1 MKIHIHIDKVQDLA
15 GFAAENVK
23 GGETVKVLTRALLTS
38 DDPEFYQY
46 SESISNIFLN
56 RNRIQIDRVCQFL
69 VLIHQDLSAD
79 LYINDFS
86 VAVEIKAKRDIKAG
100 EAVMLGDIAD
110 IRKVK
115 FPDIEIQD
123 TDKVIYCFKVG
134 WRFGL
139 FFDLTPR
146 SQPTG
151 AVQPIAAEKLDI
163 EKMQLSIGDLRR
175 YLSFYHVYKVLESEV
190 QFDEML
196 KDGWFPFVE
205 ILAGEYKK
213 LSEAYQNKFD
223 FENKIKT
230 TVDSFGDER
239 IKKITEKW
247 WKNQIFSEKKT
258 LIKAGVNA
266 YLQNNQDGF
275 VNCIK
280 NLWTEIEGILRKL
293 YHSETRKGDGVKSP
307 ELISHIIE
315 KAKTKSG
322 SDYSLLLPLPFLK
335 YLQDV
340 VFANFNVETVKVD
353 MSRNASSHGVADAT
367 QYTKDRALQLILVLD
382 QIYFYS

>member
-1 MKIHIHIDKVQDLA
+1 MKVHSDRVQALV
-15 GFAAENVK
+15 GFATENVK
-23 GGETVKVLTRALLTS
+23 GGENAKVLTRAVLTS

-46 SESISNIFLN
+46 LESISSIFLN
-56 RNRIQIDRVCQFL
+56 KNLIQIDKVCKFL

-79 LYINDFS
+79 LYVNDFAVS
-86 VAVEIKAKRDIKAG
+86 VEINAKRDIKAG
-100 EAVMLGDIAD
+100 EIVMLSDIAD

-115 FPDIEIQD
+115 FPDIEIKD

-146 SQPTG
+146 TQPAG
-151 AVQPIAAEKLDI
+151 AVQLIAAEKLDV

-175 YLSFYHVYKVLESEV
+175 YLSFYHVYKVLESGA

-223 FENKIKT
+223 FKNEMKAIVN
-230 TVDSFGDER
+230 SFDDER

-247 WKNQIFSEKKT
+247 WKNQIFYDKKT
-258 LIKAGVNA
+258 LIEAGVNA
-266 YLQNNQDGF
+266 YLQNNRDGF

-280 NLWTEIEGILRKL
+280 NLWTEIEGVLRKL
-293 YHSETRKGDGVKSP
+293 YYSETGKGKGVKSP
-307 ELISHIIE
+307 ELILHIVE
-315 KAKTKSG
+315 KAKNKSD
-322 SDYSLLLPLPFLK
+322 SDYSLLLPMSFLK

-340 VFANFNVETVKVD
+340 AFACFNVETGEID
-353 MSRNASSHGVADAT
+353 MSRNASSHGVADAE
-367 QYTKDRALQLILVLD
+367 QYTKDRALQLILILD

>member
-1 MKIHIHIDKVQDLA
+1 MKIHIDKVQDFA

-56 RNRIQIDRVCQFL
+56 KNQIQIDGVCQFL

-79 LYINDFS
+79 LYVNNFS
-86 VAVEIKAKRDIKAG
+86 VSIEIKAKRDIKAG
-100 EAVMLGDIAD
+100 EAVTLGDIAD

-115 FPDIEIQD
+115 FPDIEIKE
-123 TDKVIYCFKVG
+123 TDKVVYCFKVG

-146 SQPTG
+146 SQPAG

-163 EKMQLSIGDLRR
+163 EKMQLSIGELRR
-175 YLSFYHVYKVLESEV
+175 YLSFYHVYKVLESEAQV
-190 QFDEML
+190 DEMM

-213 LSEAYQNKFD
+213 LSEVYQNKFD
-223 FENKIKT
+223 FENRVKSI
-230 TVDSFGDER
+230 VDSFGEER
-239 IKKITEKW
+239 VKKITEKW
-247 WKNQIFSEKKT
+247 WKNQIYSDKKS
-258 LIKAGVNA
+258 LIEAGVNA
-266 YLQNNQDGF
+266 YLQNDQDGF

-293 YHSETRKGDGVKSP
+293 YHSETGKGDGVKSSD
-307 ELISHIIE
+307 LISHIVE

-340 VFANFNVETVKVD
+340 VFANFNVEIGKVD
-353 MSRNASSHGVADAT
+353 MSRNASSHGVADAS

>member
-1 MKIHIHIDKVQDLA
+1 MKFHLDKVQDFA

-23 GGETVKVLTRALLTS
+23 GGETVKVLTRALFTS

-56 RNRIQIDRVCQFL
+56 RNRIQIDGVYQFL

-79 LYINDFS
+79 LYINDFG
-86 VAVEIKAKRDIKAG
+86 VLVEIKAKRDIKAG
-100 EAVMLGDIAD
+100 EAVTQGDIAD

-115 FPDIEIQD
+115 FSDIEIKD
-123 TDKVIYCFKVG
+123 TDKVVYCFKVG

-146 SQPTG
+146 LQPVG
-151 AVQPIAAEKLDI
+151 AVQPIAAERLDI
-163 EKMQLSIGDLRR
+163 EKMQLSIGELRR
-175 YLSFYHVYKVLESEV
+175 YLSFHHVYKVLESGV
-190 QFDEML
+190 QFDEMM
-196 KDGWFPFVE
+196 KDGWFPFVD

-223 FENKIKT
+223 FENKIKAI
-230 TVDSFGDER
+230 VDSFNDER
-239 IKKITEKW
+239 IKEITGKW
-247 WKNQIFSEKKT
+247 WKNQIFSDKKT
-258 LIKAGVNA
+258 LIEAGVNA
-266 YLQNNQDGF
+266 YLQNNRDGY

-293 YHSETRKGDGVKSP
+293 YHSETGKGDGVKSSD
-307 ELISHIIE
+307 LIAHIVE
-315 KAKTKSG
+315 KAKSKSD

-340 VFANFNVETVKVD
+340 VFANFNVETGKVD
-353 MSRNASSHGVADAT
+353 MSRNASSHGVADAD

>member
-1 MKIHIHIDKVQDLA
+1 MKIHIDKVQDLA
-15 GFAAENVK
+15 GFVAENVK

-56 RNRIQIDRVCQFL
+56 RNRIQIDGVCQFL
-69 VLIHQDLSAD
+69 VLIHQDLTAD
-79 LYINDFS
+79 LYVNDFVVS
-86 VAVEIKAKRDIKAG
+86 IEIKAKRDIKAG

-115 FPDIEIQD
+115 FPDIEIKD
-123 TDKVIYCFKVG
+123 ADKIIYCFKVG

-146 SQPTG
+146 SQPAG
-151 AVQPIAAEKLDI
+151 AVQTIAVEKLDI
-163 EKMQLSIGDLRR
+163 EKMELSIGELRR
-175 YLSFYHVYKVLESEV
+175 YLSFYHVYKVLESEA
-190 QFDEML
+190 QFDEMM

-223 FENKIKT
+223 FENKVKT
-230 TVDSFGDER
+230 IVDSFGEER

-247 WKNQIFSEKKT
+247 WKNQIFSDKKS
-258 LIKAGVNA
+258 LIEAGVNA
-266 YLQNNQDGF
+266 YMQNNQDGF

-293 YHSETRKGDGVKSP
+293 YHSETGKGDGVKSSD
-307 ELISHIIE
+307 LISHIVE

-340 VFANFNVETVKVD
+340 VFANFNIETGKVD
-353 MSRNASSHGVADAT
+353 MSRHASSHGVANAN
-367 QYTKDRALQLILVLD
+367 QYKKDRALQLILVLN

>member
-1 MKIHIHIDKVQDLA
+1 MKFHFDNVQDLA
-15 GFAAENVK
+15 GFAMENVK
-23 GGETVKVLTRALLTS
+23 GGETVKVLTRSLLTS

-46 SESISNIFLN
+46 SEQISNIFLN
-56 RNRIQIDRVCQFL
+56 KNRILIDGVYQFL
-69 VLIHQDLSAD
+69 VIIHADLSAD
-79 LYINDFS
+79 LYVNDFA
-86 VAVEIKAKRDIKAG
+86 VLVEIKAKRDIKAG
-100 EAVMLGDIAD
+100 EVVTQGDIAD
-110 IRKVK
+110 LRKVK
-115 FPDIEIQD
+115 FPDIEIKE

-146 SQPTG
+146 SQPSSAPT
-151 AVQPIAAEKLDI
+151 PIAIEKLDI
-163 EKMQLSIGDLRR
+163 EKMALSIGELRR
-175 YLSFYHVYKVLESEV
+175 YLSFYHVYKVLESEA
-190 QFDEML
+190 QFGEMM

-205 ILAGEYKK
+205 ILAGEYTK

-223 FENKIKT
+223 FENKVKT
-230 TVDSFGDER
+230 IVDSFGEKR
-239 IKKITEKW
+239 IKKVTEKW
-247 WKNQIFSEKKT
+247 WKNKTFSDKKP
-258 LIKAGVNA
+258 LLEAGVNA

-293 YHSETRKGDGVKSP
+293 YHSETGKGDGVKSAD
-307 ELISHIIE
+307 LISHIVE

-340 VFANFNVETVKVD
+340 VFANFNVENGKVD
-353 MSRNASSHGVADAT
+353 MSLNASSHGVADAN
-367 QYTKDRALQLILVLD
+367 QYTKYRALQLILILD
-382 QIYFYS
+382 QIYFYI

>member
-1 MKIHIHIDKVQDLA
+1 MPHFHFNNVQDLA
-15 GFAAENVK
+15 GFAAENAK
-23 GGETVKVLTRALLTS
+23 GGDTVKVLTRALLTS

-46 SESISNIFLN
+46 SEQISNIFLN
-56 RNRIQIDRVCQFL
+56 KAQVLIDAVHQFL
-69 VLIHQDLSAD
+69 VIIHQDLSAD
-79 LYINDFS
+79 LYVNDFQ
-86 VAVEIKAKRDIKAG
+86 VAVEIKAKRDIKQG
-100 EAVMLGDIAD
+100 EVITQGDIAD
-110 IRKVK
+110 VRKVK
-115 FPDIEIQD
+115 FPQITITE
-123 TDKVIYCFKVG
+123 TDKVIYCFKGG

-146 SQPTG
+146 AQPTG
-151 AVQPIAAEKLDI
+151 APRLIQTEKLDI
-163 EKMQLSIGDLRR
+163 EKMMLSIGEIYR
-175 YLSFYHVYKVLESEV
+175 YLSFYHVYKVLESEA
-190 QFDEML
+190 QFEEMM

-213 LSEAYQNKFD
+213 LSEAYLNKFD
-223 FENKIKT
+223 FENKVKT
-230 TVDSFGDER
+230 IVDSFNEER

-247 WKNQIFSEKKT
+247 WKNQIFSDKKS
-258 LIKAGVNA
+258 LIEAGVNA

-293 YHSETRKGDGVKSP
+293 YHSETGKGDGVKSTD
-307 ELISHIIE
+307 LITHIVE
-315 KAKTKSG
+315 KAKNKSG

-340 VFANFNVETVKVD
+340 VFAKFNIETGKID
-353 MSRNASSHGVADAT
+353 MSRNASSHGVAEAN

-382 QIYFYS
+382 QIYFYN

>member
-1 MKIHIHIDKVQDLA
+1 MKIHIDKVQDFA

-56 RNRIQIDRVCQFL
+56 KNQIQIDVVCQFL

-79 LYINDFS
+79 LYVNNFS
-86 VAVEIKAKRDIKAG
+86 VSIEIKAKRDIKAG
-100 EAVMLGDIAD
+100 EAVTLGDIAD

-115 FPDIEIQD
+115 FPDIEIKE
-123 TDKVIYCFKVG
+123 TDKVVYCFKVG

-146 SQPTG
+146 SQPAG

-163 EKMQLSIGDLRR
+163 EKMQLSIGELRR
-175 YLSFYHVYKVLESEV
+175 YLSFYHVYKVLESEA
-190 QFDEML
+190 QFDEMM

-213 LSEAYQNKFD
+213 LSEVYQNKFD
-223 FENKIKT
+223 FENRVKSI
-230 TVDSFGDER
+230 VDSFGEER
-239 IKKITEKW
+239 VKKITEKW
-247 WKNQIFSEKKT
+247 WKNQIYSDKKS
-258 LIKAGVNA
+258 LIEAGVNA
-266 YLQNNQDGF
+266 YLQNDQDGF

-293 YHSETRKGDGVKSP
+293 YHSETGKGDGVKSSD
-307 ELISHIIE
+307 LISHIVE

-340 VFANFNVETVKVD
+340 VFANFNVEIGKVD
-353 MSRNASSHGVADAT
+353 MSRNASSHGVADAS

>member
-1 MKIHIHIDKVQDLA
+1 MKFHFDNVQDLA

-23 GGETVKVLTRALLTS
+23 GGETVKVLTRASLTS

-56 RNRIQIDRVCQFL
+56 KKRIQIDNVYQFL
-69 VLIHQDLSAD
+69 VILHQDLSAD
-79 LYINDFS
+79 LYVNDFG
-86 VAVEIKAKRDIKAG
+86 VLVEIKAKRDIKAG
-100 EAVMLGDIAD
+100 EAVTQGDIAD

-115 FPDIEIQD
+115 FQDIEIVD

-139 FFDLTPR
+139 FFDFTSR
-146 SQPTG
+146 SQPVGT
-151 AVQPIAAEKLDI
+151 AQPIATEKLDI
-163 EKMQLSIGDLRR
+163 EKMELSIGDLRR
-175 YLSFYHVYKVLESEV
+175 YLSFYHVYKVLESET
-190 QFDEML
+190 QFVEMM

-205 ILAGEYKK
+205 ILAGVYKK
-213 LSEAYQNKFD
+213 LSEAYQSKFD
-223 FENKIKT
+223 FENKIK
-230 TVDSFGDER
+230 VIFYD
-239 IKKITEKW
+239 KKY
-247 WKNQIFSEKKT
+247 
-258 LIKAGVNA
+258 LIEAGVNA

-280 NLWTEIEGILRKL
+280 NLWTEIDGILRKL
-293 YHSETRKGDGVKSP
+293 YHSETGKGDGVKSSD
-307 ELISHIIE
+307 LISHIVE
-315 KAKTKSG
+315 KAKTKSV
-322 SDYSLLLPLPFLK
+322 SDHSLLLPLPFLK

-340 VFANFNVETVKVD
+340 VFANFNVEIGKVD
-353 MSRNASSHGVADAT
+353 MSRNASSHGVADAS

>member
-1 MKIHIHIDKVQDLA
+1 MKIHIDKVQDFA

-56 RNRIQIDRVCQFL
+56 KNQIQIDGVCQFL

-79 LYINDFS
+79 LYVNNFS
-86 VAVEIKAKRDIKAG
+86 VSIEIKAKRDIKAG
-100 EAVMLGDIAD
+100 EAVTLGDIAD

-115 FPDIEIQD
+115 FPDIEIKE
-123 TDKVIYCFKVG
+123 TDKVVYCFKVG

-146 SQPTG
+146 SQPAG

-163 EKMQLSIGDLRR
+163 EKMQFSIGELRR
-175 YLSFYHVYKVLESEV
+175 YLSFYHVYKVLESEA
-190 QFDEML
+190 QFDEMM

-213 LSEAYQNKFD
+213 LSEVYQNKFD
-223 FENKIKT
+223 FENRVKSI
-230 TVDSFGDER
+230 VDSFGEER
-239 IKKITEKW
+239 VKKITEKW
-247 WKNQIFSEKKT
+247 WKNQIYSDKKS
-258 LIKAGVNA
+258 LIEAGVNA
-266 YLQNNQDGF
+266 YLQNDQDGF

-293 YHSETRKGDGVKSP
+293 YHSETGKGDGVKSTD
-307 ELISHIIE
+307 LIAHIVE
-315 KAKTKSG
+315 KAKK
-322 SDYSLLLPLPFLK
+322 
-335 YLQDV
+335 
-340 VFANFNVETVKVD
+340 
-353 MSRNASSHGVADAT
+353 
-367 QYTKDRALQLILVLD
+367 YTKDRALQLILVLD

>member
-1 MKIHIHIDKVQDLA
+1 MKIHIDKAQDLS

-23 GGETVKVLTRALLTS
+23 GGEMLKVLTRALLTS
-38 DDPEFYQY
+38 DSPEFYQY
-46 SESISNIFLN
+46 AEQISNIFLN
-56 RNRIQIDRVCQFL
+56 KNQIQIDGVSQFL

-79 LYINDFS
+79 LYINDFAVS
-86 VAVEIKAKRDIKAG
+86 VEIKAKRDIKAG
-100 EAVMLGDIAD
+100 EVVMLGDIAD

-115 FPDIEIQD
+115 FPDIEIKD
-123 TDKVIYCFKVG
+123 TDKIIYCFKVG

-146 SQPTG
+146 SQPTE
-151 AVQPIAAEKLDI
+151 ATRAINTEKLDI
-163 EKMQLSIGDLRR
+163 EKMELSIGDLRR
-175 YLSFYHVYKVLESEV
+175 YLTFYHVYKVLESDT

-223 FENKIKT
+223 FENKVKSI
-230 TVDSFGDER
+230 VDNFNEER
-239 IKKITEKW
+239 IKKIKEKW
-247 WKNQIFSEKKT
+247 WKNQIFSDKKT
-258 LIKAGVNA
+258 LIEAGINA
-266 YLQNNQDGF
+266 YLQDSQDGY

-293 YHSETRKGDGVKSP
+293 YHSETGKGDGIKSSD
-307 ELISHIIE
+307 LISHIIQ

-335 YLQDV
+335 YLEDV
-340 VFANFNVETVKVD
+340 VFANFNVETGKVD
-353 MSRNASSHGVADAT
+353 MSRNASSHGVADAEL
-367 QYTKDRALQLILVLD
+367 YTKARALQLVLVLD

>member
-1 MKIHIHIDKVQDLA
+1 MKFHFENVQNLA

-23 GGETVKVLTRALLTS
+23 GGETVKVLTRASLTS
-38 DDPEFYQY
+38 DDQEFYQY

-56 RNRIQIDRVCQFL
+56 KKRIQIDNVYQFL
-69 VLIHQDLSAD
+69 VIIHQDLSAD
-79 LYINDFS
+79 LYVNDFG
-86 VAVEIKAKRDIKAG
+86 VLVEIKAKRDIKAG
-100 EAVMLGDIAD
+100 EAVTQGDIAD

-115 FPDIEIQD
+115 FQDIEIVD

-146 SQPTG
+146 IQPAKATQ
-151 AVQPIAAEKLDI
+151 AIATEKLDV
-163 EKMQLSIGDLRR
+163 EKLYLSIGELRR
-175 YLSFYHVYKVLESEV
+175 YLSFYHVYKVLESETH
-190 QFDEML
+190 FDEMM

-205 ILAGEYKK
+205 ILADEYKK
-213 LSEAYQNKFD
+213 LSEVYQSKFD
-223 FENKIKT
+223 FENKVKNI
-230 TVDSFGDER
+230 VDSFNEER

-247 WKNQIFSEKKT
+247 WKNQIFSDKKS
-258 LIKAGVNA
+258 LIEAGVNA

-293 YHSETRKGDGVKSP
+293 YHSETGKGDGIKAAD
-307 ELISHIIE
+307 LIAHIVE
-315 KAKTKSG
+315 KAKNKSG

-340 VFANFNVETVKVD
+340 VFANFNVESGKVD
-353 MSRNASSHGVADAT
+353 MSRNASSHGVAEAN

>member
-1 MKIHIHIDKVQDLA
+1 MKIHIDKVQDFA

-56 RNRIQIDRVCQFL
+56 KNQIQIDGVCQFL

-79 LYINDFS
+79 LYVNNFS
-86 VAVEIKAKRDIKAG
+86 VSIEIKAKRDIKAG
-100 EAVMLGDIAD
+100 EAVTLGDIAD

-115 FPDIEIQD
+115 FPDIEIKE
-123 TDKVIYCFKVG
+123 TDKVVYCFKVG

-146 SQPTG
+146 SQPSSAPT
-151 AVQPIAAEKLDI
+151 PIAIEKLDI
-163 EKMQLSIGDLRR
+163 EKMALSIGELRR
-175 YLSFYHVYKVLESEV
+175 YLSFYHVYKVLESEA
-190 QFDEML
+190 QFGEMM

-205 ILAGEYKK
+205 ILAGEYTK

-223 FENKIKT
+223 FENKVKT
-230 TVDSFGDER
+230 IVDSFGEER
-239 IKKITEKW
+239 VKKITEKW
-247 WKNQIFSEKKT
+247 WKNQIYSDKKS
-258 LIKAGVNA
+258 LIEAGVNA
-266 YLQNNQDGF
+266 YLQNDQDGF

-293 YHSETRKGDGVKSP
+293 YHSETGKGDGVKSSD
-307 ELISHIIE
+307 LISHIVE

-340 VFANFNVETVKVD
+340 VFANFNVEIGKVD
-353 MSRNASSHGVADAT
+353 MSRNASSHGVADAS